1 MSWRRGYIIKD
12 RIKQI
17 RKVFHLSQ
25 TEFAERLG
33 ASRGVIANIELDR
46 VEPRDPFINLIC
58 REFGVNEI
66 WLRTGDGE
74 MFAPKSQSDMLAEA
88 AGKLLGSNPDAAW
101 TKIVM
106 ALINLSD
113 EDREAAV
120 RIALELANQLRAETE
135 KKGEE

>member
-1 MSWRRGYIIKD
+1 MEYGNTDAKD
-12 RIKQI
+12 
-17 RKVFHLSQ
+17 
-25 TEFAERLG
+25 A
-33 ASRGVIANIELDR
+33 
-46 VEPRDPFINLIC
+46 FINLIC

-113 EDREAAV
+113 EDRESAV
-120 RIALELANQLRAETE
+120 RIALELAKQLRAETE